1 MVQHQHSLDQVECF
15 RVAPAYPAVRYRV
28 LERYSLNPID
38 SLPELVRYFHS
49 VLIYVFNNAFP
60 ADNACDRVDEVRGV
74 VCVEHVD
81 LVRKDLEENDAG
93 APDIERVVVEAVLE
107 EQLRSFVVLS
117 GNVDGIAVA
126 AKRMVE
132 LDKAPV
138 SNNDLRLGIGAEN
151 VEWLDVFLKLF
162 FKYYKII

>member
-1 MVQHQHSLDQVECF
+1 M
-15 RVAPAYPAVRYRV
+15 
-28 LERYSLNPID
+28 
-38 SLPELVRYFHS
+38 
-49 VLIYVFNNAFP
+49 
-60 ADNACDRVDEVRGV
+60 
-74 VCVEHVD
+74 
-81 LVRKDLEENDAG
+81 
-93 APDIERVVVEAVLE
+93 
-107 EQLRSFVVLS
+107 VLS